1 MTKKINEIWLDFRF
15 WLLRNIAGKA
25 GVVLNIR
32 FEGGSV
38 KLPEGPGFINLCQF
52 VGCEVAIKRIRSDLP
67 NKESQKQTNLG
78 SEMG

>member
-1 MTKKINEIWLDFRF
+1 V
-15 WLLRNIAGKA
+15 A
-25 GVVLNIR
+25 LNIR

-38 KLPEGPGFINLCQF
+38 ELPEGPGFINLCQF
-52 VGCEVAIKRIRSDLP
+52 VGCEVATKRIRSDLP